1 MSSYTVCADA
11 HQPLQVQWCDW
22 DPNLS
27 DVGAG
32 QLEAVEPPG
41 LDVAKVTGITA
52 AVITQLVRLAGLTH
66 EVS

>member
-1 MSSYTVCADA
+1 M
-11 HQPLQVQWCDW
+11 
-22 DPNLS
+22 
-27 DVGAG
+27 GAG

-66 EVS
+66 EVSAVVVSFKHLGPPTHVKEKK